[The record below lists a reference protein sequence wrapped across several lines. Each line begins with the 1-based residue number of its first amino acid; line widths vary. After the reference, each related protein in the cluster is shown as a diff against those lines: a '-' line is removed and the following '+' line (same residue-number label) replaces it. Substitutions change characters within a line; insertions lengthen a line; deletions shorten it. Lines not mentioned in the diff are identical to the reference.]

1 MAVGDL
7 ETMWFRSTL
16 KAHLFL
22 RGLTLCHMDAMLRR
36 QEEAQRFL
44 VGGMEAELAARGVE
58 VIVYRP

>member
-1 MAVGDL
+1 
-7 ETMWFRSTL
+7 MWFRSTL